1 MRRNISYIL
10 ALAMVFVM
18 TTTDLS
24 AQTRIR
30 FAKGRTSKTVT
41 GTIGVNRGVA
51 GANYRTFVVGARAG
65 QTISAT
71 VSSGNGKVSFADN
84 DSTSLRIRTSYN
96 GDYEIS
102 IYNGGARNATYSLT
116 VSIR

>member
-1 MRRNISYIL
+1 MRRSISYIL

-18 TTTDLS
+18 STTDLS
-24 AQTRIR
+24 AQTRIK
-30 FAKGRTSKTVT
+30 FAKGRTSKTVS

-71 VSSGNGKVSFADN
+71 VSSRNGDVAFADN
-84 DSTSLRIRTSYN
+84 DSTSLRVRTSYN

-102 IYNGGARNATYSLT
+102 IYNGGGKSTSYSLT